1 MEEEKHLNVKKV
13 IITVAIFIFAF
24 IVILGSALLTNKLGK
39 SRKEKNLEIKD
50 PSEAKIAIVQNKEE
64 HKKEKDENKNTQNN
78 MVEENK
84 VTSIAQGQSNG
95 GEVTSNTRVPVANP
109 NAISLCKQA
118 QTSSEKNI
126 YLTFDDGPSPHITP
140 QILDILKQYN
150 VPATFFVLGSRVELY
165 PDLVKRAYNEGHYIA
180 NHGYSH
186 KYSSIYSSVQS
197 VIDEYNKTDIAIK
210 NALGNPNYNTLLFRF
225 PGGSS
230 GGPYDSL
237 KRQAKGTLES
247 MGIAS
252 TNWNCL
258 NGDAEAVGR
267 TKEELVKRL
276 YETASE
282 WDSLVVLMHDADDKQ
297 TTVDALP
304 EIIEHYLAEGYT
316 FKNYYDIFK

>member
-1 MEEEKHLNVKKV
+1 MLYQIEGIQTRKRKRVIVYILILLFVLLASIGLGMFAAKQVKQGNKSYENLDDMSSIKNETQQFKEEKVEIERVSTDIDVSKFIANV
-13 IITVAIFIFAF
+13 
-24 IVILGSALLTNKLGK
+24 
-39 SRKEKNLEIKD
+39 E
-50 PSEAKIAIVQNKEE
+50 
-64 HKKEKDENKNTQNN
+64 
-78 MVEENK
+78 
-84 VTSIAQGQSNG
+84 
-95 GEVTSNTRVPVANP
+95 
-109 NAISLCKQA
+109 
-118 QTSSEKNI
+118 NI
-126 YLTFDDGPSPHITP
+126 YNGMEGKRVFLTFDDGPSKAVTPHI
-140 QILDILKQYN
+140 LDTLKEN
-150 VPATFFVLGSRVELY
+150 NIKATFFLLGSRVKLN
-165 PDLVKRAYNEGHYIA
+165 PDLVKREYDEGHYIA

-186 KYSSIYSSVQS
+186 QYSSIYSSVQS